1 MAAATAP
8 LPTPPGPR
16 LPRLVQT
23 FFFIFGSRWFI
34 SRMARR
40 YGPVVQ
46 LSTAFDSNFVMVF
59 DPALVKDV
67 FRGPPERLRAGE
79 ANEPLGP
86 ALGMRS
92 LLLLDGEEHL
102 RQRRLMLPPFHG
114 QRMRAYEDV
123 MREAADRAIDSWPLN
138 REFALLPTTQQ
149 LTLDVILRTVFGVA
163 EGPRQEELKRRL
175 RAMIDP
181 VSNRFGILLMV
192 LMRRGNKRALARFEE
207 RRRRVDEL
215 IYDEIARRRQ
225 APDLDQR
232 EDVLSMLLLAR
243 DEDGRPMTDVELRDQ
258 LVTLLVAGHETTATG
273 LAWVFDLLLR
283 NPRVLAKLRQA
294 VADGDDSYVD
304 AVAKEA
310 LRIRPVVPGVGRV
323 VRGGT
328 FELGGYTL
336 REGTEINPSIAV
348 IHARPDAF
356 AGPREFRPE
365 RFLEDNPPDTYT
377 WIPFG
382 GGTRRCIGAS
392 FALFEMRVVIR
403 RVIERTTLEAASDE
417 AERVER
423 RGVTMVPKRG
433 TRVLLRERRPAP
445 AAAEPAEPAAA

>member
-175 RAMIDP
+175 RGMIDP

-225 APDLDQR
+225 APDLDER

>member
-175 RAMIDP
+175 RGMIDP

-215 IYDEIARRRQ
+215 IYDEIARRRE

-403 RVIERTTLEAASDE
+403 RVIDRTTLEAASDE